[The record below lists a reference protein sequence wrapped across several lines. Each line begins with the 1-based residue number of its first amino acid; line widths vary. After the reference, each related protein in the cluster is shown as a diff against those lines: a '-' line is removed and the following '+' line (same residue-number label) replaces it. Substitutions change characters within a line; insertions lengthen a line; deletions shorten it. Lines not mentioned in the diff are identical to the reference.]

1 MRGQK
6 GLTALQAALLCA
18 GALLLAA
25 GAYRGEIALVLTK
38 AANICMECIGI
49 DEDEWSVLDI
59 CGGCI
64 FSEKCVK
71 EEM

>member
-6 GLTALQAALLCA
+6 GLTVLQAALLCA

-49 DEDEWSVLDI
+49 
-59 CGGCI
+59 G
-64 FSEKCVK
+64 
-71 EEM
+71 